1 MQLFDLVAQGEA
13 NGLTLASAIEAALTG
28 RNLDRLDVAV
38 AYATRSGLTALRN
51 AAAGFPDVSRWVV
64 GLDDAIT
71 QPQALDDLLMLPN
84 ASVRVASLSAQGRRF
99 HPKMYCF
106 WSTQDDAVCV
116 CIIGSAN
123 MTMHGL
129 NRNGETSVILVAENR
144 EDAETLKSGWDS
156 MWALSDDASVERIEA
171 YREFHAKA
179 RKAQRRLERIGAVQ
193 TQPEAEE
200 PLTLFDGKPGTG
212 SLLFVDFG
220 SAMGNGSEIELPK
233 TVVSYFGI
241 ADGTP
246 SPQVRNFAFTDGVV
260 IPIPVIR
267 RQNNGMWRITFGSN
281 VPGAAL
287 LKRKTVAGVKQRS
300 DMAVVFQ
307 RTNAGSYQTAFVEIG
322 TPQYTALT
330 TETQNEGIFGR
341 TRQGPTGKNYGFR

>member
-13 NGLTLASAIEAALTG
+13 NGPTLASAIKAALAG
-28 RNLDRLDVAV
+28 QNLDRLDVAV

-51 AAAGFPDVSRWVV
+51 AADGFPEASRWVV

-71 QPQALDDLLMLPN
+71 QPQALKDLIALPN
-84 ASVRVASLSAQGRRF
+84 SVVRLASLSAEGRRF
-99 HPKMYCF
+99 HPKIYCF
-106 WSTQDDAVCV
+106 WSTQDAAVCV

-123 MTMHGL
+123 MTLHGL
-129 NRNGETSVILVAENR
+129 NRNGETAVILVAENAK
-144 EDAETLKSGWDS
+144 DAEALKSGWNS
-156 MWALSDDASVERIEA
+156 MWALGKDATAERVDA

-179 RKAQRRLERIGAVQ
+179 RKAQRRLEKIGAVP

-200 PLTLFDGKPGTG
+200 PLTLFDGKPDTG

-233 TVVSYFGI
+233 IVVSYFGI

-246 SPQVRNFAFTDGVV
+246 SPQIRNFAFAGGVV
-260 IPIPVIR
+260 IPIPVLR
-267 RQNNGMWRITFGSN
+267 RQNNGMWRITFGAN
-281 VPGAAL
+281 VPGTAL

-307 RTNAGSYQTAFVEIG
+307 RTEAGSYQTAFVKIG

-330 TETQNEGIFGR
+330 TETQNEGTFGR
-341 TRQGPTGKNYGFR
+341 TRQGPAGKNYGFR